1 MAIDYDRINF
11 QNIPNT
17 TTPISAENLNKMDS
31 AIDELC
37 KTKYGT
43 LLNSTVDSG
52 TNDYNLNEDF
62 NNYDLLI
69 FNAGNYNNK
78 FQSVIVTSSY
88 FKVTSTGSRIL
99 FYFPYGSNANVQVY
113 YSTDTKV
120 TVKVQNITDM
130 RIEIIG
136 IKLP

>member
-11 QNIPNT
+11 KNLPDT
-17 TTPISAENLNKMDS
+17 TTPISAQNLNKMDE

-43 LLNSTVDSG
+43 LLNSAVASG
-52 TNDYNLNEDF
+52 TNDYDLNEDF

-69 FNAGNYNNK
+69 FNVGNYNNK

-88 FKVTSTGSRIL
+88 FKDTGTGARVL

-113 YSTDTKV
+113 YNTDTKV
-120 TVKVQNITDM
+120 TVLVQNMTNM
-130 RIEIIG
+130 RLEIIG

>member
-1 MAIDYDRINF
+1 MAIEYDRINF

-37 KTKYGT
+37 KTKYST

-69 FNAGNYNNK
+69 VNAGNYNNK

-88 FKVTSTGSRIL
+88 FKVSSTGSRII

-130 RIEIIG
+130 RLEIIG